1 MSAPQALPS
10 VAQSEGS
17 DLICGSLGYITEGI
31 IYLTMDNNQFY
42 ATYVANKKGWF

>member
-1 MSAPQALPS
+1 MLCVTLLTAGLLAAIVEIIS
-10 VAQSEGS
+10 
-17 DLICGSLGYITEGI
+17 IIEGI